1 MAIATLQ
8 NEVCS
13 ISQEE
18 FSPRFTG
25 LPWLKKGSLAVAD
38 QALISGSNFLIGIL
52 LARWLPPEQYGAY
65 ALAFSAFLL
74 VSLSYQSL
82 LLEPQS
88 VFGSSA
94 YLDSPRQYLGA
105 LLWAHGALA
114 LAIFIILGIGA
125 GLAHALGRP
134 GSLEGALAGVAF
146 AAPCILLFWLVRG
159 AFYVRHAPQHAV
171 VGALFYSALVLG
183 GLLVLFR
190 RGLLSPFTAF
200 LPMGLGALATSIVLL
215 LQLNPR
221 LRLGRGETML
231 SRVIQQ
237 HWIYGRWALASSV
250 VTWIPW
256 NIHYALL
263 GHFSGMAGAGGLRA
277 LVNLMLPL
285 GQACS
290 ALSLLITPYAAR
302 THARGGARSLD
313 GLSWRITSLFV
324 GGAVAYWAFIT
335 LLRASTLRFLYDGK
349 YGALAHFVPW
359 VAVASTLWTAAYGP
373 AIVLRAKQAPA
384 LVFCVYCASSAIAL
398 VAGIPASRAFG
409 LPGTLWAIILSSSV
423 ALAAALFLVHRGL
436 PRALKS

>member
-1 MAIATLQ
+1 MATATLQ
-8 NEVCS
+8 EEPYS
-13 ISQEE
+13 IFPQQLGYRLS
-18 FSPRFTG
+18 G
-25 LPWLKKGSLAVAD
+25 LPWVKKGSLAVVD
-38 QALISGSNFLIGIL
+38 QALISGSNFLMGIL
-52 LARWLPPEQYGAY
+52 LARWLPSEQYGAY

-88 VFGSSA
+88 VFGSST
-94 YLDSPRQYLGA
+94 YLDSPRQYLGT

-114 LAIFIILGIGA
+114 LAIFVILGIWA
-125 GLAHALGRP
+125 RVANEFGRP
-134 GSLEGALAGVAF
+134 GNLSGALAGVAF
-146 AAPCILLFWLVRG
+146 AAPYILLFWLARG
-159 AFYVRHAPQHAV
+159 AFYVRQTPQHAV
-171 VGALFYSALVLG
+171 TGALFYSALVLG

-200 LPMGLGALATSIVLL
+200 TLMGVGALATSTVMLTR
-215 LQLNPR
+215 LNPR
-221 LRLGRGETML
+221 LKLGTGSPTL
-231 SRVIQQ
+231 AQVVQQ

-277 LVNLMLPL
+277 LFNLTLPL
-285 GQACS
+285 AQACT
-290 ALSLLITPYAAR
+290 ALSLLITPYASR

-324 GGAVAYWAFIT
+324 GGAVAYWAVIT
-335 LLRASTLRFLYDGK
+335 LLRGSTLRFLYAGK

-359 VAVASTLWTAAYGP
+359 VAIASVLWTAVYGP

-384 LVFCVYCASSAIAL
+384 LVFCAYCAAGAIAL
-398 VAGIPASRAFG
+398 IAGPPASRAFG
-409 LPGTLWAIILSSSV
+409 LQGTVWAITLSSAV
-423 ALAAALFLVHRGL
+423 ALAVALFLVHRGV
-436 PRALKS
+436 PRVVKA